1 MVKDGFSATYTGKVI
16 RVYILFLVG
25 AKTGAKMVIEKLSLT
40 CDGLLSHRQL
50 ACCPSYCG
58 IPLHGKDMLVYGNV
72 DAVQKPLLLT
82 GHHGEVSAMTFGNLS
97 SPVLLCSASADYVIV
112 WDIES
117 CKKRTQ
123 AGRVAV
129 GTVVGTLLGE
139 VVHLSFCFSDE
150 RVAAC
155 SGATVYI
162 LTSKRQEVVSTLTCH
177 SAPLT
182 SAEFCPWNKDIL
194 VTTSEDRTFKVWD
207 LKTETVCYQS
217 FVLSAS
223 PLLSVLLLEEN
234 KHIVTGSTDGQ
245 LWCFSLPDDHKCHL
259 VTKMDLEMMEK
270 RHQMQQGTVSDQT
283 GVAEQSAPDKVKTSK
298 AVLRMAFCNS
308 LTDTSRGHTKE
319 NSWLCIGSTD
329 GLYVVDLATSELL
342 TALYFEDYPN
352 LSVTMAGSWSISPG
366 WDNSMLLLVS
376 SLFTPRVTLL
386 ELCLWDLRRT
396 LACGEG
402 FLVLPSSPPLPESPL
417 NAELQKKEPK
427 HPKKKGGIKEQPLV
441 FHSNVK
447 SSGYTS
453 APRNIMFSPK
463 TNNQKNSS
471 SQKAKKNKG
480 LLLRDYPADIA
491 APSIPCVH
499 LSITNKPVHC
509 LQYSGDGKQ
518 ILCGL
523 GDSSVLLYK
532 TSLAGNPTVYTGHD
546 KPVSSVSWSLNRQ
559 LWLSASEDQSLRI
572 WTHGSP
578 KPAITM
584 GDSMFFKPIRGA
596 QFYYL
601 DKFLLL
607 ASGHSLYLYLYNV
620 DTTRDNIKSYQQ
632 RSVVKLTRSFT
643 TTSATDITT
652 LSAINDFF
660 SYIVLVCGSDRSLQV
675 FDMNKG
681 IVAATLPDA
690 HSRAVHCITQ
700 NKGSMFSTQAPD
712 SYNLFLTSA
721 VTDGVKMWDLRTMR
735 CVRRY
740 ENHVNRCHP
749 CSSAVS
755 PCGRLIASGSEDNCA
770 YIYDIRSS
778 SYLHRLQKHS
788 DTVLSVTFNPA
799 MPELLTGTLDGKLRL
814 FQSSSGALLSHDTS
828 AAVHSVPNMT
838 V

>member
-1 MVKDGFSATYTGKVI
+1 M
-16 RVYILFLVG
+16 
-25 AKTGAKMVIEKLSLT
+25 IEKLSLT
-40 CDGLLSHRQL
+40 CDVLQSHRQL
-50 ACCPSYCG
+50 ACCHSYCG
-58 IPLHGKDMLVYGNV
+58 VPLHGKDMLIYSNM
-72 DAVQKPLLLT
+72 DIEQKPLMLT
-82 GHHGEVSAMTFGNLS
+82 GHHGEVSAMTFGKRS
-97 SPVLLCSASADYVIV
+97 SPVLLCSASADYIIV
-112 WDIES
+112 WDIEL
-117 CKKRTQ
+117 CHKRTQ
-123 AGRVAV
+123 EGKVAA
-129 GTVVGTLLGE
+129 GTVIGTLLGE

-162 LTSKRQEVVSTLTCH
+162 LSSKRQEVISTLTCH
-177 SAPLT
+177 LGPLT

-207 LKTETVCYQS
+207 LKTEAVCYQS

-223 PLLSVLLLEEN
+223 PLLSVFLLEEHR
-234 KHIVTGSTDGQ
+234 HIITGSTDGQ
-245 LWCFSLPDDHKCHL
+245 LWCFSLPDDHKCRL
-259 VTKMDLEMMEK
+259 VTKIDLEKVEK
-270 RHQMQQGTVSDQT
+270 RHQMHQGTVSDQAAF
-283 GVAEQSAPDKVKTSK
+283 AEQSAEDKVKTSK
-298 AVLRMAFCNS
+298 PVLRMALCNS
-308 LTDTSRGHTKE
+308 FTDARSEHKTD
-319 NSWLCIGSTD
+319 NSWLCIGSFD

-342 TALYFEDYPN
+342 TAIYFKDCPS
-352 LSVTMAGSWSISPG
+352 LSITMAGSWSISPG
-366 WDNSMLLLVS
+366 WDNSMVFLVS
-376 SLFTPRVTLL
+376 SLFTPCVVLL
-386 ELCLWDLRRT
+386 ELRLCELRRT
-396 LACGEG
+396 WACGEG
-402 FLVLPSSPPLPESPL
+402 FSIFPSSPPLLESPL
-417 NAELQKKEPK
+417 NGELKKREPE

-453 APRNIMFSPK
+453 APRNRMFSPK
-463 TNNQKNSS
+463 TNSQKNPSS
-471 SQKAKKNKG
+471 KKANTHIG
-480 LLLRDYPADIA
+480 SLLRDYPADIA
-491 APSIPCVH
+491 APSISRIH
-499 LSITNKPVHC
+499 LSIANKPVHC

-546 KPVSSVSWSLNRQ
+546 KPVSSVSWSLSRQ
-559 LWLSASEDQSLRI
+559 WWLSASEDQSVRI
-572 WTHGSP
+572 WSHGSP
-578 KPAITM
+578 EPAIIM
-584 GDSMFFKPIRGA
+584 GDRIISKPIRGA

-607 ASGHSLYLYLYNV
+607 ASGPSLSLYLYNV
-620 DTTRDNIKSYQQ
+620 DITRDNIKRYHQ
-632 RSVVKLTRSFT
+632 RSVVKLTRCFT
-643 TTSATDITT
+643 TPSATDITS

-681 IVAATLPDA
+681 IVASMQPEA

-712 SYNLFLTSA
+712 LYNLFLTSA
-721 VTDGVKMWDLRTMR
+721 VTDGMKMWDLRTMR

-740 ENHVNRCHP
+740 ENHLNRCHP
-749 CSSAVS
+749 CSSAIS
-755 PCGRLIASGSEDNCA
+755 PCGRFIASGSEDNCA

-778 SYLHRLQKHS
+778 SYLHKLQKQS

-799 MPELLTGTLDGKLRL
+799 TPELLTGTLDGKLRL
-814 FQSSSGALLSHDTS
+814 FQSISGARLSHDTN
-828 AAVHSVPNMT
+828 AAVHRVPNMT